1 MKKALAIVCVA
12 TFAMNAHA
20 GVKEKKA
27 QRAAEENIAAAV
39 ADTKAACGNA
49 QLDVKVAWDE
59 VDAMAASNESII
71 KDKGMTLP
79 QIYDGLGKRTK
90 ATLESLTKICKDDA
104 DYKAAIAEMT
114 NVEVKTKPKYDD
126 YKSAFTLEGTTLTIQ
141 NGWYMTRSASDFR
154 SRLMELY

>member
-1 MKKALAIVCVA
+1 MKKALALICVA
-12 TFAMNAHA
+12 TFAVNAHA

-27 QRAAEENIAAAV
+27 QRAAEENIAAAIV
-39 ADTKAACGNA
+39 DTKAACGNA

-59 VDAMAASNESII
+59 VDAMAADNEAII
-71 KDKGMTLP
+71 QQKGMTLP
-79 QIYDGLGKRTK
+79 QIYDGLGKRTQ
-90 ATLESLTKICKDDA
+90 ATLESLTKICQDDA

-126 YKSAFTLEGTTLTIQ
+126 YRSAFTLNGTTLVIE

-154 SRLMELY
+154 SRLMDLY